1 MGFSGW
7 QDTSVPG
14 ATPASFHLNP
24 TTTSIVLNVTD
35 APNLTA
41 TIEGPLT
48 NNSIL
53 LLDNDV
59 WVNGSAL
66 SLGASPTALTGDLQF
81 AVRANDSGDAWME
94 VFNLSVTGTFSVQ
107 YLLPA
112 NLMVAAGEIETR
124 LRFFPATLPATDD
137 ANVSA
142 GAPYFLRGI
151 LTFQVQELSLI
162 HI

>member
-1 MGFSGW
+1 MWLSYTSSVDGAQNLSTQTDLSGSWSITLNLSESEPRGNLAATMGFSGW

-14 ATPASFHLNP
+14 ATPAPFHLNP

-94 VFNLSVTGTFSVQ
+94 VF
-107 YLLPA
+107 
-112 NLMVAAGEIETR
+112 
-124 LRFFPATLPATDD
+124 
-137 ANVSA
+137 
-142 GAPYFLRGI
+142 
-151 LTFQVQELSLI
+151 LSLI